1 MEMGMPRPKGVVGMA
16 GTRCN
21 STNKTKGK
29 EYLNDMGAYIKRTI

>member
-1 MEMGMPRPKGVVGMA
+1 MA

-21 STNKTKGK
+21 SINKTKGK